1 MIDRGSKKL
10 MTEPTESA
18 ALWDDLKEL
27 IRNVVEEMN
36 RLEEFRSKTGG
47 LDHQLGETDTIIVIK
62 QSLPSMSITISHRP
76 DALELESRILG
87 GGTEPLESEE
97 RLAVALDANGPSF
110 SNEAGEVLTLE
121 ETVYY
126 ILRPFLHLNSTAAR
140 TAARRSKA

>member
-1 MIDRGSKKL
+1 
-10 MTEPTESA
+10 MTEPAISA
-18 ALWDDLKEL
+18 ALWDDLREL
-27 IRNVVEEMN
+27 VRNVVEEMN

-47 LDHQLGETDTIIVIK
+47 LDYQLGETDSIIVVK

-87 GGTEPLESEE
+87 GGTEPLESAE
-97 RLAVALDANGPSF
+97 RLALACDANSPSF
-110 SNEAGEVLTLE
+110 CTEAGEELTTE

-126 ILRPFLHLNSTAAR
+126 ILSPFLHLKSAAMR